1 MALPDAVELL
11 CLAVGKRAA
20 SEAEKIREQ
29 AGSEYERLVEQGRQ
43 QLKREFEDKKLRLK
57 RQAFQD
63 ARRVVDAAELRSRRM
78 VMAVREEIL
87 DAVIRAGRQ
96 GLEAMRE
103 KEPGSYVE
111 LLQGMI
117 TNALDIMKDVRG
129 SVVIRGAGRDREYIS
144 QAVSV
149 LPQEVR
155 GRLKVSEDPVDIS
168 GGILAAADNG
178 RQLVDLSFDTVL
190 KRMEPQIRALVSER
204 LFRGD

>member
-11 CLAVGKRAA
+11 CFAVEKRAA
-20 SEAEKIREQ
+20 SESEKIREQ
-29 AGSEYERLVEQGRQ
+29 ARSEYERLVERGRQ

-103 KEPGSYVE
+103 EEPGRYVE

-117 TNALDIMKDVRG
+117 TNALHIMKDVRG
-129 SVVIRGAGRDREYIS
+129 SVVIRGAVQDREFIS

-149 LPQEVR
+149 LPQEIR
-155 GRLKVSEDPVDIS
+155 GRLKVSEEPVDIS